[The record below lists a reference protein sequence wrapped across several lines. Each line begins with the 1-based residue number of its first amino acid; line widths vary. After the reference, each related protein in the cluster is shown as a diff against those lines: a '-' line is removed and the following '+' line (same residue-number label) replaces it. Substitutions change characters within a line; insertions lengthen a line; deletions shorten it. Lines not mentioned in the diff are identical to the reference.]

1 LRVLPLPFPFE
12 ARAFAYVQ
20 FVVSEI
26 QKALLQTALVPPS
39 IPLRPEEDC
48 ALIVVQTVNL
58 EAMSG
63 KVTAYL
69 GTDESIGAGN

>member
-1 LRVLPLPFPFE
+1 M
-12 ARAFAYVQ
+12 
-20 FVVSEI
+20 VSKI
-26 QKALLQTALVPPS
+26 QKALLQTALVPAS
-39 IPLRPEEDC
+39 IPLRPKKDR

-69 GTDESIGAGN
+69 GTDESIGAGD